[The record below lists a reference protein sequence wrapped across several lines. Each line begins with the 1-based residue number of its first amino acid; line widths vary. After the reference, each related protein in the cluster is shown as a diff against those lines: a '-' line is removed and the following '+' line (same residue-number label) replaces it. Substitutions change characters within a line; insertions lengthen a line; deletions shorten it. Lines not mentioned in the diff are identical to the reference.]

1 LSTIRA
7 VCVYCG
13 SSAGHDPAH
22 AALAHAFGSGCADRG
37 IELVFGGG
45 AIGLMGVAADAALA
59 AGGRVTGIIP
69 SFLERPEIAHPGVSE
84 MITVDSMHARKQ
96 IMFERADGFVS
107 LPGGLGTLDE
117 TVEVM
122 TWKLLDQHDKPIVLL
137 DQNDFWGPFRDLVG
151 HFVATG
157 FAGARAHELYST
169 ADSPEAAFALLEA
182 ARAPRI
188 SSDSER
194 L

>member
-1 LSTIRA
+1 
-7 VCVYCG
+7 V
-13 SSAGHDPAH
+13 
-22 AALAHAFGSGCADRG
+22 
-37 IELVFGGG
+37 VFGGG
-45 AIGLMGVAADAALA
+45 AIGLMGVVADATLA

-69 SFLERPEIAHPGVSE
+69 SFLERPEIAHSGVSE

-96 IMFERADGFVS
+96 AMFERADGFVS

-137 DQNDFWGPFRDLVG
+137 DQNGYWAPFRDLIG
-151 HFVATG
+151 HFVASG
-157 FAGARAHELYST
+157 FAGAKAHDLYSV
-169 ADSPEAAFALLEA
+169 ADCPEAAFAILEA
-182 ARAPRI
+182 ARPPQI
-188 SSDSER
+188 PTDSDR